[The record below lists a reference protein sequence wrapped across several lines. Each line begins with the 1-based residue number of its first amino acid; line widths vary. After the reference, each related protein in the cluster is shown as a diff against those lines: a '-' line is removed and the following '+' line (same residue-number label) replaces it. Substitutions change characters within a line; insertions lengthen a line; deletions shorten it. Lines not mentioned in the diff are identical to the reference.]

1 MGPGRKVHVRPSVLV
16 SGPSEKGLT
25 PCPRCGA
32 EPISRG
38 PSQPEPLPMLDY
50 STFRRVST
58 LWVRTTALYCP
69 NGHVWIKTDE
79 RLTLDDKMLP
89 EKICPVP
96 LAPDA

>member
-1 MGPGRKVHVRPSVLV
+1 
-16 SGPSEKGLT
+16 
-25 PCPRCGA
+25 
-32 EPISRG
+32 
-38 PSQPEPLPMLDY
+38 MLDY

-79 RLTLDDKMLP
+79 RLTPDDKVLP